1 MVTTVLTLF
10 VVTNDLN
17 EVSNFVITRCI
28 LPETKRNRRHLFIL
42 IGLLVLF
49 DLQDNAPTLYQCQA
63 GGGSGNPREFDR
75 DAYPQ
80 GGDFDLEITQF
91 LYFPSGHVYLF
102 MVTVDPLQV
111 FITFH

>member
-1 MVTTVLTLF
+1 MPNRDVVTTVLTLF

-49 DLQDNAPTLYQCQA
+49 DLQDNASINAKPE
-63 GGGSGNPREFDR
+63 GGGVGQPM
-75 DAYPQ
+75 
-80 GGDFDLEITQF
+80 GI
-91 LYFPSGHVYLF
+91 
-102 MVTVDPLQV
+102 
-111 FITFH
+111 